1 MNDRIKLTVEMDV
14 TIPQALALKAMFK
27 YWNQLS
33 SMGSS
38 REVAFYVDGDGNFHP
53 KCKVTTEPDIPELT
67 EEMREKAIVA
77 DDRGDRV
84 YDYDPIA
91 WILHFEEK

>member
-1 MNDRIKLTVEMDV
+1 MEV
-14 TIPQALALKAMFK
+14 TEPQALALEAMFK

-33 SMGSS
+33 SVGSS

-53 KCKVTTEPDIPELT
+53 RCKVTVEPRNVELT
-67 EEMREKAIVA
+67 DDLEKKAIVA
-77 DDRGDRV
+77 DDHGDRV

-91 WILHFEEK
+91 WHIRG